1 MTDPLEKI
9 TEGKGLVG
17 KIRKWISGFLGYVDQ
32 GNRRDADKIMR
43 EMIAQRFEEQWS
55 RVSEIQRQL
64 INEGQIEVMD
74 DLEAASI
81 KIRTFVDRIKTASYG
96 YAGFFD
102 AVNIKSEELAKIYEF
117 DIDLLERCDS
127 LASAVDNVEAS
138 IGTDGLP
145 AAIRHLT
152 GLSQEA
158 IDIYNRRDEVIL
170 SV

>member
-1 MTDPLEKI
+1 
-9 TEGKGLVG
+9 
-17 KIRKWISGFLGYVDQ
+17 
-32 GNRRDADKIMR
+32 MR

-55 RVSEIQRQL
+55 RLSEIQRQL

-74 DLEAASI
+74 DLEAAAI
-81 KIRTFVDRIKTASYG
+81 KIRTFVDRIKTAAYG

-138 IGTDGLP
+138 LGTDGLP

-152 GLSQEA
+152 GLSQET

>member
-64 INEGQIEVMD
+64 INEGHIEVMD

-117 DIDLLERCDS
+117 
-127 LASAVDNVEAS
+127 
-138 IGTDGLP
+138 GTDGLP

-152 GLSQEA
+152 GLSQET